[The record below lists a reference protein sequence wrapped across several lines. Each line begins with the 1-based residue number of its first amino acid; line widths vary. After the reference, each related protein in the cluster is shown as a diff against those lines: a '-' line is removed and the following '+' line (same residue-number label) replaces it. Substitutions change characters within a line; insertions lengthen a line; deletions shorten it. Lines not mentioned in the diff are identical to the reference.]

1 MAERLQKV
9 MAEAGIASRRKSEVM
24 ITSGHVR
31 VNGRAVTTLGV
42 KVEPSDYVEVD
53 GVPLMAEKP
62 VYYVFY
68 KPRGVVTTVH
78 DEKGRKTVMDFFKDV
93 PERIYPVGRL
103 DYDTSGLLIMTND
116 GALANRLTHPKYE
129 VKKTYLAKVE
139 GVPTNADLKQLRLG
153 VEIDGR
159 TTAPAKSN
167 LLDSDH
173 KKNNAL
179 VQLTIH
185 EGHNHQVKHMMAAIG
200 HPVTKLKRERYGILD
215 LQSLQPGEYRKLKP
229 IEISKLKGER

>member
-1 MAERLQKV
+1 MIKDIMDDIISE
-9 MAEAGIASRRKSEVM
+9 RKSKNIEDDYGIQNCWNKMIDILSKDINETVAYLENCSEEDIYFISEVF
-24 ITSGHVR
+24 
-31 VNGRAVTTLGV
+31 
-42 KVEPSDYVEVD
+42 E
-53 GVPLMAEKP
+53 
-62 VYYVFY
+62 
-68 KPRGVVTTVH
+68 
-78 DEKGRKTVMDFFKDV
+78 DV
-93 PERIYPVGRL
+93 SERIYPVGRL

-159 TTAPAKSN
+159 KTAPAKSN

-185 EGHNHQVKHMMAAIG
+185 EGHNHQVKKMLAAVG
-200 HPVTKLKRERYGILD
+200 HPVTKLKRERYGVLD